1 MKFGRIFLGLLF
13 VATVQAHDRYI
24 VPSHTVLSGE
34 KAAGVTLTAS
44 ISNDIFHPDR
54 PLGDNGRGA
63 VPESLQAYF
72 QRMKTVVVQPD
83 GRIDAAFS
91 LQAFQRFSAGDLRLE
106 QDGTYRISLVH
117 ESSPMVT
124 FTKADGTFGR
134 AFGKD
139 AAVPAGATNV
149 VRKATAS
156 RVETFVTRN
165 APNTRALQPTGAGL
179 ELGGA
184 THPNDLFVK
193 EPAAFQLF
201 LHGKPPGKPV
211 TVTLVRGGTRHRNQ
225 RHKMELETD
234 AQGRFQVVF
243 PEAGFYLLQ
252 AEIMVPGPADSG
264 LQEAWDSL
272 FVSLEVFPE

>member
-1 MKFGRIFLGLLF
+1 MKLSRFIFCLLL
-13 VATVQAHDRYI
+13 VGALQAHDRFI
-24 VPSHTVLSGE
+24 VPSHTLLSGE
-34 KAAGVTLTAS
+34 KATSVTLTAS

-54 PLGDNGRGA
+54 PLGDNGRGQ
-63 VPESLQAYF
+63 VPESLQGYF
-72 QRMKTVVVQPD
+72 KRMKTVVVQPD
-83 GRIDAAFS
+83 GATDSAFS
-91 LQAFQRFSAGDLRLE
+91 LQAFQRFSAGDLRLA

-124 FTKADGTFGR
+124 FTKADGSFGR

-165 APNTRALQPTGAGL
+165 APNTRALQPTGQGL
-179 ELGGA
+179 ELGG
-184 THPNDLFVK
+184 TSHPNDLFVQ
-193 EPAAFQLF
+193 EPISFQLF

-211 TVTLVRGGTRHRNQ
+211 AVTLVRGGTRHRNQ
-225 RHKMELETD
+225 RHKIEVETD
-234 AQGRFQVVF
+234 AEGRFQVVF

-252 AEIMVPGPADSG
+252 AEIMVPGSAESG